1 MGIEGSF
8 GARGEQRRGPLGL
21 IHQDVWGRDPASR
34 GKRHQRRQR
43 ATTDKESQRWLTA
56 LAATQQAV
64 PPDVAVI
71 TVADREADSYDLFAA
86 PPRPG
91 DIS

>member
-8 GARGEQRRGPLGL
+8 GARGEQRRGALGL